1 MIVMSKYK
9 LDELNIYVIDD
20 DPIFMKIIT
29 QFMEKIKSTLT
40 TPIPFKFWFFDNTG
54 EFFET
59 ADPSIPGIVIL
70 DYRLN
75 NDDDADVSGLEILD
89 EVKTFNPTLKI
100 ISYTGESG
108 DIVKHKLLFGGAN
121 HFIQKGAKSLKE
133 FEKALIIEID
143 ELIK

>member
-1 MIVMSKYK
+1 MSKYN

-40 TPIPFKFWFFDNTG
+40 TPIPFKFSYFDNTNA
-54 EFFET
+54 FYDS
-59 ADPSIPGIVIL
+59 ADPTIPAIVIL
-70 DYRLN
+70 DYRLDK
-75 NDDDADVSGLEILD
+75 DDDSDISGLDILE
-89 EVKTFNPTLKI
+89 EVKSFNPKLKI

-108 DIVKHKLLFGGAN
+108 DIVKHKLLFGGAS

-133 FEKALIIEID
+133 FEKALVIEIT
-143 ELIK
+143 ELIR